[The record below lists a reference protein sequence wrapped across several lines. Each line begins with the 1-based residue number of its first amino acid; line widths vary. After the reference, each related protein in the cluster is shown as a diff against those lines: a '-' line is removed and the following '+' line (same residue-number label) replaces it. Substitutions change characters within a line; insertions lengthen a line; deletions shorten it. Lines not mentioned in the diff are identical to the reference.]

1 MIPALEYPADFLRNG
16 IIAQTLCSIVNEK
29 DILLLVIII
38 FPFGTIIGQ
47 NLIYSKTD
55 SLVDVRISLS
65 EESLFDAEFE
75 QAKKSLDSSY
85 FRDLDGIGPKHEILL
100 TVQDIR
106 ITGFMNIV
114 YALKTSHFDNFERLN
129 RLLALAEKLKTE
141 TIQAKYFLAFSST
154 HRSIGNLDSASIYQ
168 EKAISLFRKNNNLEE
183 IAKIRA
189 TNISRLHNQL
199 LQEEKKQEILMLIP
213 KYQEEIEFS
222 TSYSKYALAYN
233 TRHLAQIHRRQTMNY
248 QESLKLFKTSL
259 ALRMEIGFKPFIP
272 ASHSS
277 LGDVYAEIGEC
288 SSAIELYLKSSEIA
302 EKIGFVRYKSD
313 PLLKIGDCYL
323 SQNNKSR
330 AMEYYMK
337 SLDIASANQFKIG
350 IDQATEKINNIKND

>member
-1 MIPALEYPADFLRNG
+1 MKKNILR
-16 IIAQTLCSIVNEK
+16 
-29 DILLLVIII
+29 LVIFI

-47 NLIYSKTD
+47 SLTYSKTD

-65 EESLFDAEFE
+65 EKYLFDAQFL

-85 FRDLDGIGPKHEILL
+85 FRDLEGFGPKHEILL

-106 ITGFMNIV
+106 ISGFMNIV
-114 YALKTSHFDNFERLN
+114 YALKTSHFENFERLN
-129 RLLALAEKLKTE
+129 RYLALAEKLKNE
-141 TIQAKYFLAFSST
+141 TIQAKYFFAFSST
-154 HRSIGNLDSASIYQ
+154 YRSIGNLDSASIYQ

-189 TNISRLHNQL
+189 TNISRLHNLL
-199 LQEEKKQEILMLIP
+199 LQEEKKQEILKLIP
-213 KYQEEIEFS
+213 KYQEEIDFS

-277 LGDVYAEIGEC
+277 LGDVYLKMGEYR
-288 SSAIELYLKSSEIA
+288 SAIEAYLKSVELA
-302 EKIGFVRYKSD
+302 DEIGFVRYQSYPLLSIGNCYLNQNDKSNAIEYYRRALKNASD
-313 PLLKIGDCYL
+313 NNYQSIIDQANLKIG
-323 SQNNKSR
+323 
-330 AMEYYMK
+330 E
-337 SLDIASANQFKIG
+337 I
-350 IDQATEKINNIKND
+350 EK